1 MIEVWRGMLC
11 QYEDQM
17 NHTLAVSTYVF
28 VTVFG
33 FLAAITLGLRALF
46 GCGRRSTPSLPPFI
60 PNETLVAREWPP
72 RKAQDHLAPPPV
84 SRDDLDYHHTSDYVL
99 DPNSPY
105 SISPPPQRDEDR
117 W

>member
-1 MIEVWRGMLC
+1 MRQEIDTKLATIHSKRNARCAGM
-11 QYEDQM
+11 
-17 NHTLAVSTYVF
+17 
-28 VTVFG
+28 
-33 FLAAITLGLRALF
+33 AAEKG
-46 GCGRRSTPSLPPFI
+46 
-60 PNETLVAREWPP
+60 
-72 RKAQDHLAPPPV
+72 QDHLAPPPV